1 MADRTLTI
9 NHADGDSETYTLK
22 TEDVLGVREMSRGHV
37 YPALVLTE
45 QNQPYYNVTKTDDR
59 NLRIVSDLVND
70 GEIDARF
77 LAFTPSDLRLGKNRV
92 TFDITLNSGDISNQM
107 LRLSYRDNQTAL
119 QPVVGSNT
127 FDMEIIDDGF
137 APDPAIYFA
146 INGDSAFDV
155 SVSNLKITHEPDTV
169 TVDRTPPPETRT
181 MSVNGVPIT
190 ISRATG
196 GDIRT
201 IFIDGQEVII
211 NRTQTAPPLIY
222 SPIYYS
228 QGGFKFYQPDGQSLY
243 LQP

>member
-22 TEDVLGVREMSRGHV
+22 TEDVLGVRSMHV
-37 YPALVLTE
+37 
-45 QNQPYYNVTKTDDR
+45 
-59 NLRIVSDLVND
+59 D
-70 GEIDARF
+70 GE
-77 LAFTPSDLRLGKNRV
+77 
-92 TFDITLNSGDISNQM
+92 
-107 LRLSYRDNQTAL
+107 
-119 QPVVGSNT
+119 
-127 FDMEIIDDGF
+127 
-137 APDPAIYFA
+137 
-146 INGDSAFDV
+146 
-155 SVSNLKITHEPDTV
+155 TV

-228 QGGFKFYQPDGQSLY
+228 QGGFKFYQPDGRSLY